1 MITMEFEEDIRLPKD
16 GNIRRFLPRGAA
28 ARLLIIFQQL
38 YAMRGVAQP
47 QQWPGDPSGPCNVTS
62 KE

>member
-1 MITMEFEEDIRLPKD
+1 MTQLEKKIRLPKA

-47 QQWPGDPSGPCNVTS
+47 QQWPGDPSGSCNVTS
-62 KE
+62 EK